1 MLTELTGR
9 TAVITGAASGIGL
22 GMARRCRDSGMN
34 VVMLD
39 VEIGALQASA
49 ADVGS
54 AEHVLAL
61 QSDVS
66 DPERMEEVAAAA
78 YERFGAVHLLVNNAG
93 VSLTGPLWEMTAK
106 DWRWGVDVNLIGV
119 ANGIRSFGSRMVA
132 GGEEGHIVS
141 TSSLAGL
148 TPMPHAG
155 VYSATKAAVV
165 ALSEVLY
172 HDLRAI
178 DSKVGVSVLCPG
190 LVNTNILKS
199 VRNRPFDAAESAD
212 SPIPEEHHSFF
223 SLGDTPE
230 DVADRVLRAVKS
242 DDFYVLTGEGG
253 RPDIAARSK
262 ALVELGHPAKPNP
275 ASIMPDSFGKKG

>member
-1 MLTELTGR
+1 MLTELAGR
-9 TAVITGAASGIGL
+9 TAAVTGAASGIGL
-22 GMARRCRDSGMN
+22 GIARRCCDRGMN

-39 VEIGALQASA
+39 VEIGALREA
-49 ADVGS
+49 AAGVGGD
-54 AEHVLAL
+54 EHVLAL
-61 QSDVS
+61 QADVS
-66 DPERMEEVAAAA
+66 DPDRMDEVAAEA
-78 YERFGAVHLLVNNAG
+78 YETFGAVHLLVNNAG
-93 VSLTGPLWEMTAK
+93 VSLTGPLWEMTPK
-106 DWRWGVDVNLIGV
+106 DWSWGVGVNLIGV

-172 HDLRAI
+172 HDLQAI

-199 VRNRPFDAAESAD
+199 VRNRPFDASESAD
-212 SPIPEEHHSFF
+212 VPIPEEAISVFQ
-223 SLGDTPE
+223 LGDTPE
-230 DVADRVLRAVKS
+230 DVADRVLRAVEN
-242 DDFYVLTGEGG
+242 DDFYILTGEGG
-253 RPDIAARSK
+253 RADIAARSK
-262 ALVELGHPAKPNP
+262 ALVELSHPPRPNP
-275 ASIMPDSFGKKG
+275 GSIMPDSFGKKG